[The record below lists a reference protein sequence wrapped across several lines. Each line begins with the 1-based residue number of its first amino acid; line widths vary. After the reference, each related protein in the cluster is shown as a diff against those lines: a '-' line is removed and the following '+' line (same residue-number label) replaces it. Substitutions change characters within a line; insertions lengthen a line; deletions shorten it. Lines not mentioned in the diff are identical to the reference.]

1 MKEKEIEVKLNIMTI
16 QYQQQIDI
24 FNVRIDQFFNKFG
37 VFVKVLVK
45 RKSEGIKIF
54 VEFFDEIEKQLNELE
69 ERINYVDIVFKS

>member
-1 MKEKEIEVKLNIMTI
+1 MEVKLNIMTI

-54 VEFFDEIEKQLNELE
+54 VEFLDEIEKQLNELE
-69 ERINYVDIVFKS
+69 ERINYVDVVFKS

>member
-1 MKEKEIEVKLNIMTI
+1 MEVKLNIMTI

-24 FNVRIDQFFNKFG
+24 FNGRIDQFFNKFG

>member
-1 MKEKEIEVKLNIMTI
+1 MEVKLNIMTI

-24 FNVRIDQFFNKFG
+24 LNVRIDQFFNKFG

>member
-1 MKEKEIEVKLNIMTI
+1 MEVKLNIMTI

-45 RKSEGIKIF
+45 RKREGIKIF

>member
-1 MKEKEIEVKLNIMTI
+1 MEVKLNIMTF

>member
-1 MKEKEIEVKLNIMTI
+1 MEVKLNIMTI

-37 VFVKVLVK
+37 VFVRVLVK

>member
-1 MKEKEIEVKLNIMTI
+1 MEVKLNIMTI

-54 VEFFDEIEKQLNELE
+54 VEFLDEIEKQLNELE

>member
-1 MKEKEIEVKLNIMTI
+1 MEVKLNIMTF

-54 VEFFDEIEKQLNELE
+54 VEFLDEIEKQLNELE
-69 ERINYVDIVFKS
+69 ERINYVDVVFKS